1 MPSLKLFG
9 IALATGTVIA
19 ASGIANAQTT
29 QTTVTTVTPG
39 ATTVYPA
46 TAAAQTTTIT
56 SAPTPTD
63 AVTYPP
69 SPRPLMV
76 PATLVQSG
84 PAPATTTTTTVITP
98 VAATTTAGS
107 PPPESMSSVT
117 LLASKEAPGAVEAL
131 PESGR
136 DAFQTYLGLALPKAF
151 AVDKENKA
159 YGYIGGVGDVQSAEL
174 EAVKRCSAVSS
185 AGDCKVISVNELP
198 TVAMN
203 GSAVVAPD
211 AINSASETRSKS
223 IAEYTQASGPKAL
236 ATSPGGAWG
245 WVSGSK
251 SVDEARNQALT
262 RCSGWGDNCTIAEAS
277 AQ

>member
-9 IALATGTVIA
+9 IALATGTIIA

-39 ATTVYPA
+39 GTTVYPA
-46 TAAAQTTTIT
+46 TAPAQATTIT
-56 SAPTPTD
+56 PAPTPTN

-76 PATLVQSG
+76 PATLVQAS
-84 PAPATTTTTTVITP
+84 PAPTTTTTTTVVTP
-98 VAATTTAGS
+98 VAATTPTAN
-107 PPPESMSSVT
+107 PAPESMSSVT
-117 LLASKEAPGAVEAL
+117 LLASKEAPGAVQAL

-159 YGYIGGVGDVQSAEL
+159 FGYIGGIGDVQSAEL

-185 AGDCKVISVNELP
+185 VGDCKVISVNEMP
-198 TVAMN
+198 TVSMN
-203 GSAVVAPD
+203 GSRVIAPD
-211 AINSASETRSKS
+211 AIDNAAETRSKS
-223 IAEYTQASGPKAL
+223 IAEYTEAQGPKAL

-245 WVSGSK
+245 WVAGTK

-262 RCSGWGDNCTIAEAS
+262 RCAGWGDNCTITEAS